1 MVAVEEDTQEP
12 RQDDGD
18 DETLVNVDR
27 GGGTSPHRSLPQKIG
42 SVVSQI
48 SIEPS
53 LFLIMFGY
61 GLYNVI
67 AQVNQKAKFDM
78 SMVLNILC
86 PYRTLSLTWHAT
98 TTSTTQLPYAPT

>member
-27 GGGTSPHRSLPQKIG
+27 GGGTSPRRSLPQKIG
-42 SVVSQI
+42 SVVSAI

-67 AQVNQKAKFDM
+67 AQVNHTANFDLLM
-78 SMVLNILC
+78 ALNFLC

-98 TTSTTQLPYAPT
+98 TTSTTPLPYAPT

>member
-1 MVAVEEDTQEP
+1 MVAGEDDTQEP
-12 RQDDGD
+12 RQDDRD
-18 DETLVNVDR
+18 DETLVDVDR
-27 GGGTSPHRSLPQKIG
+27 GGGTSHHRSLPQKIC
-42 SVVSQI
+42 SVVSKI

-67 AQVNQKAKFDM
+67 AQVNQKAKFDLF
-78 SMVLNILC
+78 MVLNFLC

-98 TTSTTQLPYAPT
+98 TISTTLLLYAPT

>member
-1 MVAVEEDTQEP
+1 MVAVMEDIQEP

-27 GGGTSPHRSLPQKIG
+27 GGGTSPRHSLPQKIG
-42 SVVSQI
+42 SLVCEI

-67 AQVNQKAKFDM
+67 AQVNQKAKFDIV
-78 SMVLNILC
+78 MVLNFCC

-98 TTSTTQLPYAPT
+98 TTSTTLPTYAPT